1 MIDDGISYNTYMS
14 YRNIIHHYIFPLLA
28 KKKLSR
34 ITRKDLMNVMGA
46 CKTDSLLRSMY
57 GVLGSS
63 FKYAKSASLIPVNMA
78 ITAIRDNRTLVCAKR
93 KKEYVSSV
101 LKGEEA
107 KEKPSLNKE
116 QLSSLLYIAKRDY
129 PDFYIPLL
137 LTATT
142 GCRVSELRAI
152 QFGDI
157 DFKDRFLH
165 IEKQLGRPVLTNGLP
180 EGQLTKQQLRTKS
193 RAGKRDIPLP
203 DFVLDELVLAKER
216 YADKTGFSEELVA
229 AGYIWHQETL
239 DPHGRGDYKKPFIQ
253 LKAALGIPKEYNWH
267 RLRHA
272 YATLLESNRVNTKE
286 LANILGHVG
295 DGTFSVN
302 TYVDK
307 EPKICEGVPDYF
319 ELLEDLLPIYG
330 SNGRIIL
337 KEKEPVRDLPPYEQF
352 LENLFRDVLCLCE
365 REKSGKNPIDET
377 EEVPL

>member
-46 CKTDSLLRSMY
+46 CKTDSLLKSMY
-57 GVLGSS
+57 GVLGSG

-78 ITAIRDNRTLVCAKR
+78 ITAIRDNRALVCAKR

-101 LKGEEA
+101 LKGEEP

-157 DFKDRFLH
+157 DFKAF
-165 IEKQLGRPVLTNGLP
+165 PT
-180 EGQLTKQQLRTKS
+180 
-193 RAGKRDIPLP
+193 
-203 DFVLDELVLAKER
+203 
-216 YADKTGFSEELVA
+216 
-229 AGYIWHQETL
+229 
-239 DPHGRGDYKKPFIQ
+239 
-253 LKAALGIPKEYNWH
+253 
-267 RLRHA
+267 
-272 YATLLESNRVNTKE
+272 
-286 LANILGHVG
+286 ILNC
-295 DGTFSVN
+295 S
-302 TYVDK
+302 
-307 EPKICEGVPDYF
+307 KIC
-319 ELLEDLLPIYG
+319 
-330 SNGRIIL
+330 S
-337 KEKEPVRDLPPYEQF
+337 
-352 LENLFRDVLCLCE
+352 LFTAQTGAL
-365 REKSGKNPIDET
+365 S
-377 EEVPL
+377 